1 MPRRPLLLAVVLS
14 FVSSIVLA
22 PPAPAKTVRVFAVG
36 EKVRVDDAVTVQ
48 AFHDKM
54 FALMDAT
61 FPNRSTFVQAGVDD
75 VASHVK
81 PADPAAPDL
90 VLVTFPEDVGLV
102 AAMTGSKGAGAR
114 AASVSTGAFLLLL
127 QQYANQMQYYRQ
139 QFAGIAQLRQ
149 LLLALTD
156 INYRVVYETYRDIA
170 MTYGVYVSA
179 GVNVA
184 AARRVESADD
194 PFTVARLRDPD
205 EPGRSYAY
213 VAVEPTVYNTTMIFR
228 PDGEVLVPDG
238 MGGVVPAPSGTG
250 GVYSGS
256 VNKSY
261 LTPIEIGTL
270 TLAHS
275 PVHDLDV
282 LDTPLGRLGVVI
294 SKDAW
299 MVDANER
306 YDAKRANL
314 LIQSEAFSAWAFS
327 SSDDGPD
334 VLKEGGFGAVQ
345 RNPNI
350 LYNVLPAMTGNL
362 TDITFD
368 GQSAVIGKRTTAD
381 PGPLSPDNAWVG
393 QNPDS
398 GFLAVAPWVI
408 DDPGIANPGLS
419 LADRRTQ
426 LKATGDQLLPTAPTM
441 CPSTLSVGACRD
453 GYRESIVFHDIQMPD
468 GERVLSTPDPGP
480 RVATAFGT
488 NVQVNASEGSP
499 VTQRHPRAI
508 AGGGKLYVVWDDDR
522 DGYEGVYMAV
532 SNDGGATFGGDVKV
546 SDNAPG
552 SVVELF
558 PHTALS
564 VEHGVLYV
572 TWQEFVNGRDDDVGR
587 IKVAR
592 FDLTGAKL
600 GADVRVDSGADTV
613 GKWQPQVAADV
624 AGDPSVVWV
633 DERDGGP
640 EGVRFEHIYFAHSR
654 DGGLTFGPNVRLDDV
669 GSKPKITT
677 DPNAASLDNR
687 WRPSV
692 AIQRKQLFVAWADFR
707 NYNWDIYSTRV
718 RVTAK
723 RTKRNYRVDDFAALE
738 RINTEPTVAIDPES
752 GIESVAWTDIRARQP
767 DSNVFFTRALGR
779 SARVFGASGRFD
791 SSAATFDPDV
801 DTPTTQSHPDMK
813 LAGSNLCIAWQDDRN
828 GTNDVYF
835 THSADGGA
843 HFAAD
848 ERVDDTGAGPSAQ
861 TAPSVAIDGTRCY
874 VVWEDTRLGNSDIFV
889 ASRTVP

>member
-1 MPRRPLLLAVVLS
+1 MSMRPLLLAVALS
-14 FVSSIVLA
+14 LLPPLTLA
-22 PPAPAKTVRVFAVG
+22 PPARAKTVRVFAVG
-36 EKVRVDDAVTVQ
+36 EKVRVDDAVDVQ
-48 AFHDKM
+48 AFRDKM

-61 FPNRSTFVQAGVDD
+61 VPNRANFVQAGVGD

-102 AAMTGSKGAGAR
+102 AALTGSKGAQAR
-114 AASVSTGAFLLLL
+114 SATASTAAFLFLI
-127 QQYANQMQYYRQ
+127 QQYSNQMQYYRQ
-139 QFAGIAQLRQ
+139 HFSGIPQLRQ
-149 LLLALTD
+149 LFLALTD
-156 INYRVVYETYRDIA
+156 VNYRVVYETYRDIA

-184 AARRVESADD
+184 AAKRLEAADD

-213 VAVEPTVYNTTMIFR
+213 VAVEPTVYNTTMLFR

-238 MGGVVPAPSGTG
+238 MGGVVAAPSQTG
-250 GVYSGS
+250 GVLRGS

-261 LTPIEIGTL
+261 LTPIEISLL
-270 TLAHS
+270 TLAFS

-314 LIQSEAFSAWAFS
+314 MIQSEAFSAWAFS

-345 RNPNI
+345 RNPNL
-350 LYNVLPAMTGNL
+350 LYNVVPALTGNL

-368 GQSAVIGKRTTAD
+368 GQSAIIGKRTTAD
-381 PGPLSPDNAWVG
+381 PGPLSPDNAWIG
-393 QNPDS
+393 QNPDI
-398 GFLAVAPWVI
+398 GFLAIAPWVI

-419 LADRRTQ
+419 LADRRTE
-426 LKATGDQLLPTAPTM
+426 LKATGDQLLPTSSTL
-441 CPSTLSVGACRD
+441 CPSTLSVGACND
-453 GYRESIVFHDIQMPD
+453 GYRESIVFHDVEMPD

-480 RVATAFGT
+480 RVQTAFGT
-488 NVQVNASEGSP
+488 NVQVNAAEP
-499 VTQRHPRAI
+499 TAVTQRHPRAL

-522 DGYEGVYMAV
+522 DGYEGVYLAV
-532 SNDGGATFGGDVKV
+532 STDGGATFGGDVKV
-546 SDNAPG
+546 SDNASG

-558 PHTALS
+558 PQTALS
-564 VEHGVLYV
+564 LEHGVLYV

-587 IKVAR
+587 IKLAR
-592 FDLTGAKL
+592 FDVNGTKL
-600 GADVRVDSGADTV
+600 GPDVRVDSGADGV
-613 GKWQPQVAADV
+613 GKWQPQVVADA

-633 DERDGGP
+633 DERDPGP
-640 EGVRFEHIYFAHSR
+640 EGVRFEHIYLAHSR

-669 GSKPKITT
+669 GSRPKITT

-687 WRPSV
+687 WHPSIAV
-692 AIQRKQLFVAWADFR
+692 QKKQLFVAWADFR

-723 RTKRNYRVDDFAALE
+723 RAKRNYRVDDFAALE
-738 RINTEPTVAIDPES
+738 RINTDPTVVIDPES

-767 DSNVFFTRALGR
+767 DSNVFFTRALRR
-779 SARVFGASGRFD
+779 SARAFASSGRFD
-791 SSAATFDPDV
+791 SSAAGFDPDV
-801 DTPTTQSHPDMK
+801 DTATTQSHPDMK
-813 LAGSNLCIAWQDDRN
+813 IAGTNLCVAWQDDRN

-835 THSADGGA
+835 TRSADGGA

-861 TAPSVAIDGTRCY
+861 TAPSVAIDGNRCY